1 MKILDGLPER
11 HRTAAAQL
19 YWQAFG
25 GKLGRVLGPDDRG
38 RDFVRRALRPDHVLA
53 AEEGDRLLGICG
65 FKTARGAFVAADAGV
80 MRASYGTFGAFW
92 RQQALGLLVQD
103 IDNERFLIDG
113 LCVADGE
120 RDRGIGTALIE
131 AICAKARHQGYEAVR
146 LDVVDTNL
154 DARRLYERLG
164 FRAVGTHRVRSVAAL
179 FGFAATVT
187 MVRTEPASPPDRG

>member
-11 HRTAAAQL
+11 HRSAAAEL

-38 RDFVRRALRPDHVLA
+38 RDFVRRAIRADHVLA
-53 AEEGDRLLGICG
+53 AVEGDRLLGICG
-65 FKTARGAFVAADAGV
+65 FKTARGAFVAADASV
-80 MRASYGTFGAFW
+80 MRASYGTLGALW
-92 RQQALGLLVQD
+92 RRHALGLLVQD
-103 IDNERFLIDG
+103 TDNERFLIDG
-113 LCVADGE
+113 LCVAEGA
-120 RDRGIGTALIE
+120 RNRGVGTALIG
-131 AICAKARHQGYEAVR
+131 AICTKARRQGYAAVR

-164 FRAVGTHRVRSVAAL
+164 FRAVGMHRARAAATL

-187 MVRTEPASPPDRG
+187 MVRTKRPCPD